1 MKLGILFAWSVPE
14 LRNLTGA
21 QLLKVWG
28 ACTPYSRNTIYLHLI
43 GLLACCSVIFNLA
56 MRLRGPF
63 IVDLLGLALGLT
75 LPSNIY
81 FYVVFKDR
89 RQAIRQFIEANWEE
103 FRP

>member
-1 MKLGILFAWSVPE
+1 MKIARFVAWSIPE
-14 LRNLTGA
+14 LRNMTGT

-28 ACTPYSRNTIYLHLI
+28 ACTPYSRNTIYVHLI
-43 GLLACCSVIFNLA
+43 LLLACCSVIFNLA

-63 IVDLLGLALGLT
+63 LVDLLGLALGLT
-75 LPSNIY
+75 VPSNTY

-89 RQAIRQFIEANWEE
+89 RQAIRQFIEENREE